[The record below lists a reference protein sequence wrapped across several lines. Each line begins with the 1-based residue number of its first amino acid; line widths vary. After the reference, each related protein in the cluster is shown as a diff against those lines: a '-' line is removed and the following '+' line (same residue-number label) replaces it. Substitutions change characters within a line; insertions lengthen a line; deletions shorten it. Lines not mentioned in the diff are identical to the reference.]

1 MDGESSALSILCST
15 EYELARLKACQSKP
29 PKGQDLEMTV
39 LSLPLCLWYLSLSLC
54 HSITC
59 VQPQVDL
66 SPPPCFP
73 CLSSTKA
80 GEEKMTP
87 PPPPPQINV
96 SPLRYV
102 LISSDSNHCFS
113 LLCPCDAQE
122 QQAHISMIRQ
132 IRAITVIHW
141 PIWHI
146 RHDTVDWKSRQ
157 KLSWFPSITVVL
169 TAQSLQKMASMIT
182 ARVYHYLQIDCI
194 FCSN

>member
-1 MDGESSALSILCST
+1 MSWPGWQLVNLSHRRDKIWRWQFFLF
-15 EYELARLKACQSKP
+15 
-29 PKGQDLEMTV
+29 
-39 LSLPLCLWYLSLSLC
+39 LSVFDTSLS
-54 HSITC
+54 HSVIPSLVC
-59 VQPQVDL
+59 NQ
-66 SPPPCFP
+66 
-73 CLSSTKA
+73 
-80 GEEKMTP
+80 MT
-87 PPPPPQINV
+87 PPPPQINV